1 MRYATIAALWL
12 GGAAMAQDTSED
24 IIALAEEAGIGGLG
38 LAPCRDVTGPENAP
52 LLAQAGDWMLGYMA
66 GRIDAGETLV
76 EGEPLSAASS
86 IDIVTSIATFCV
98 QNPDATVLG
107 AARRYGQRVFGTEP
121 VDRQFE
127 DAPSEVPR
135 PAARPESIEEEAAEE
150 ETASDADD
158 TETTEPADEPAA
170 D

>member
-52 LLAQAGDWMLGYMA
+52 LLAQAG
-66 GRIDAGETLV
+66 
-76 EGEPLSAASS
+76 ASS